1 MVAEEGGSKGTA
13 KGDGERRGARR
24 RAPVTIDLKA
34 EKVEAAAD
42 RTDAATPE
50 AKPKDAAA
58 EPKSPTAPA
67 DAAAKTEPPGTRAE
81 PPPRSAG
88 SGRPPPPPPPP
99 RAGDGWR
106 AYGLAGLA
114 GGVVAFLLIV
124 LLQAIGLLPTPGQT
138 AAGQALEQSQG
149 ASDTAAALERRVMA
163 LEAMTETL
171 PASIDRLDNVAGTV
185 TTLQA
190 TDKSLEPV
198 VGEVESLKSTVA
210 DLGTKL
216 DAAESSSGQALADLT
231 QRVTRLAAAAASGG
245 SGGGGSPEAIATLS
259 DQLGDAESGLKAVA
273 GRVDALEKSVAA
285 LEASSGAGVD
295 SARAARAVAFAALRR
310 AAAAGGSFTSDL
322 GMLSTLGVSGDAFE
336 SLRPLAADSTPS
348 AAELAA
354 EFPGVASAILAAT
367 AGGDPDAG
375 FFQRL
380 VGSARGLVSIR
391 PAGPVAGDDPPAIVS
406 RMQAA
411 VDKGDLATALDERD
425 GLPDAGKEASASWA
439 AAAADR
445 IKIDSLIDQVAQT
458 LDPPSAN

>member
-1 MVAEEGGSKGTA
+1 
-13 KGDGERRGARR
+13 
-24 RAPVTIDLKA
+24 
-34 EKVEAAAD
+34 
-42 RTDAATPE
+42 
-50 AKPKDAAA
+50 
-58 EPKSPTAPA
+58 
-67 DAAAKTEPPGTRAE
+67 
-81 PPPRSAG
+81 
-88 SGRPPPPPPPP
+88 
-99 RAGDGWR
+99 
-106 AYGLAGLA
+106 
-114 GGVVAFLLIV
+114 
-124 LLQAIGLLPTPGQT
+124 
-138 AAGQALEQSQG
+138 
-149 ASDTAAALERRVMA
+149 
-163 LEAMTETL
+163 
-171 PASIDRLDNVAGTV
+171 
-185 TTLQA
+185 
-190 TDKSLEPV
+190 
-198 VGEVESLKSTVA
+198 
-210 DLGTKL
+210 
-216 DAAESSSGQALADLT
+216 
-231 QRVTRLAAAAASGG
+231 LAAAAASGG

-259 DQLGDAESGLKAVA
+259 DQLGDAASGLKAVA